1 VAPLGPAADGV
12 IVILDARL
20 QRRISAPIVVAL
32 SGGGDSLAL
41 LLMAK
46 AWADG
51 AGRRLIAA
59 TLDHRLQSVGA
70 DWARW
75 CADRA
80 AALGIEHRILAWEG
94 PKPATG
100 LPAAARGARHAL
112 LADLARRQGAGVI
125 LMGHTADDALEAA
138 AMRAAGSTTPSPR
151 EWGPSPAWPEGR
163 GVFILRPLLACR
175 RADLRA
181 WLTARGETWIEDP
194 ANTDPRYARARA
206 RAGLEGALPS
216 PLRGRAGDGGV
227 SANVPD
233 VARRGR
239 DLVDGGGADTPTPDP
254 SPQGGGEM
262 RPTCSV
268 SGGALVFERAALD
281 RHTLSAALLSASGG
295 VRPPPGP
302 AVDRLIERLSARD
315 AFTATLAGAKI
326 CTTDDRIVIARES
339 GEFRRRGAPKLALS
353 PGETTVWDGRFAL
366 FTDESG
372 LAVRPLGGLAARL
385 CASETKALQG
395 VPALA
400 RAALPAVVDGAGRV
414 SCPILAQ
421 GGPVRAESLVVARF
435 LAAAGAIAQEET
447 LWRVAKADRTS

>member
-1 VAPLGPAADGV
+1 MTPLGPAADSV
-12 IVILDARL
+12 IAILDARL

-59 TLDHRLQSVGA
+59 TIDHRLQSAGA

-80 AALGIEHRILAWEG
+80 GALGVEHQILAWEG

-100 LPAAARGARHAL
+100 LPAAARQARHAL
-112 LADLARRQGAGVI
+112 LADLARREGAGVI

-175 RADLRA
+175 RAALRA

-206 RAGLEGALPS
+206 RAGLDTLPS
-216 PLRGRAGDGGV
+216 ALRGRDGGA
-227 SANVPD
+227 SADVPD
-233 VARRGR
+233 FVRRGSA
-239 DLVDGGGADTPTPDP
+239 GGRRADAPAPDP
-254 SPQGGGEM
+254 CPQGGGEM
-262 RPTCSV
+262 RLACSAP
-268 SGGALVFERAALD
+268 GGALVFERAALD
-281 RHTLSAALLSASGG
+281 RHTLSAGLLSASGG
-295 VRPPPGP
+295 HRPPPGP
-302 AVDRLIERLSARD
+302 AVDRLLERLAGRE

-339 GEFRRRGAPKLALS
+339 GEFRRRGAPELALAAD
-353 PGETTVWDGRFAL
+353 ETTVWDGRFAL
-366 FTDESG
+366 STDESG